1 MSEKDIRDV
10 RISYAAARV
19 NKRLTQPEAAK
30 ALNISLSTL
39 LNYETGKT
47 IPDWDMHNRM
57 ADFYGLPSGM
67 LCPPKK

>member
-1 MSEKDIRDV
+1 MSDMDIRDI

-19 NKRLTQPEAAK
+19 NKHWTQAEAAK
-30 ALNISLSTL
+30 LIGISLNTL

-47 IPDWDMHNRM
+47 IPDWDTHNKM
-57 ADFYGLPSGM
+57 AELYELPPGM